1 MRGCEVE
8 TKELPELIA
17 TGRFFSVTPRSKK
30 LFLATTRVGWPLL
43 DGKPAYSTF
52 SSAETLLVL
61 SGGMS
66 SV

>member
-1 MRGCEVE
+1 MMRGCEVE

-43 DGKPAYSTF
+43 DGKP
-52 SSAETLLVL
+52 VP
-61 SGGMS
+61 
-66 SV
+66 V